1 MNHIEIKIMAKQ
13 RTFGSLKE
21 GSYFWTANPGGV
33 NRVAVKYV
41 HNVDVDNISLS
52 FSYYAPSQTTNKA
65 ARAIENEPARIYWYV
80 DKKDAQKKAIELQRR
95 AIKDME
101 LQLAH
106 MYKKLRACKEKW
118 KDSIQVAL

>member
-1 MNHIEIKIMAKQ
+1 MAKQ
-13 RTFGSLKE
+13 RTFGDLVE
-21 GSYFWTANPGGV
+21 GSYFWTATTGSIH
-33 NRVAVKYV
+33 RVAVKFIN
-41 HNVDVDNISLS
+41 HVDADTIRLS
-52 FSYYAPSQTTNKA
+52 FSYYSPSQSTNKA
-65 ARAIENEPARIYWYV
+65 SRAIENEPARIYWYI
-80 DKKDAQKKAIELQRR
+80 DKKDAQRKAIELQRR

>member
-1 MNHIEIKIMAKQ
+1 MQKK
-13 RTFGSLKE
+13 RTFGDLVE
-21 GSYFWTANPGGV
+21 GSYFWSATPGSV
-33 NRVAVKYV
+33 NRVAVKSIR
-41 HNVDVDNISLS
+41 HIDDDTIGIS
-52 FSYYAPSQTTNKA
+52 FSYYSPSQITNKA
-65 ARAIENEPARIYWYV
+65 SRAIENEPTRIYWYV
-80 DKKDAQKKAIELQRR
+80 DKKDAQRKAIELQRR